1 MNVLKTYKIYI
12 GGQFPRTES
21 GRYYVAKDANG
32 NPIANVCQS
41 SKKDIRNA
49 VQAARKAFGSWSER
63 SAYNRGQILYRIAE
77 MLEGRKTQFI
87 EELTQQ
93 GQSPE
98 SATKEIEICIDRIVY
113 YAGWCDKY
121 QQILSS
127 VNPVNSS
134 HFNFSVSEPTGV
146 VGIVAEF
153 RTGLLGLVS
162 QLLPVIAGGNTAVLI
177 ASEKL
182 PLCAITFAEVLET
195 SDVPAGV
202 VNILT
207 GSADEMLP
215 TLAEHMDVNALFLSN
230 VHREMEKKTQLSAI
244 DNLKRVIVKNNDWS
258 TEDAQGIPYISSFQ
272 EIKTTW
278 HPIEQIGGATGSY

>member
-1 MNVLKTYKIYI
+1 MNILKTYKIYI

-21 GRYYVAKDANG
+21 GRYYLAKDANG

-63 SAYNRGQILYRIAE
+63 SAFNRGQILYRIAE
-77 MLEGRKTQFI
+77 MLDGRKAQFI

-93 GQSPE
+93 GQELE
-98 SATKEIEICIDRIVY
+98 SAKKEIEICVDRIVY

-134 HFNFSVSEPTGV
+134 HFNFSVAEPTGV
-146 VGIVAEF
+146 VGILAEQH
-153 RTGLLGLVS
+153 TGLIGLVS
-162 QLLPVIAGGNTAVLI
+162 QLMPVIAGGNSAVLI
-177 ASEKL
+177 ASEQL

-207 GSADEMLP
+207 GSAEEMLP
-215 TLAEHMDVNALFLSN
+215 TLAEHMDVNAIFLSN
-230 VHREMEKKTQLSAI
+230 VDKEMEKSTQLSTI
-244 DNLKRVIVKNNDWS
+244 ENLKRVSVKNDDW
-258 TEDAQGIPYISSFQ
+258 TQDTAQGISFISSFQ

-278 HPIEQIGGATGSY
+278 HPIEQIGGATSSY